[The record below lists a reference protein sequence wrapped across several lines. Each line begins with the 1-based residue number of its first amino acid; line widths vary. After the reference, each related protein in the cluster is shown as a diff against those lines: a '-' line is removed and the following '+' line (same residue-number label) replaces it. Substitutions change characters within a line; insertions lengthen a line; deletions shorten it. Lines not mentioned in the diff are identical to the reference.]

1 MTFKKIN
8 FNVNKM
14 KYKNYIIN
22 WKVIKGVL
30 FISVNA
36 KPFIFKGIDHREEYA
51 GDLLLV

>member
-1 MTFKKIN
+1 
-8 FNVNKM
+8 M